1 MNRTKRLLIS
11 MLTLLCCYSGTWA
24 LDQDVDGYYLIG
36 SVQDWK
42 DFAAI
47 VNDGT
52 NTAANAKMVADVDL
66 GNDQTNIVPGWFG
79 DFSER
84 HYHGTFD
91 GQGHTLTVHYSSTS
105 ARLAPFGQTSGATI
119 KNLHVAGSI
128 ALNWTSGA
136 PHASGIIAN
145 SAGND
150 VISNVWVSADITAS
164 GGNPLDC
171 GVFVGCNNCGTT
183 TIKDCLFTGTL
194 TTTNQSRNGC
204 FVGLVYKGT
213 TTITNCLS
221 TGSFSLYGS
230 GNSVEVGTIINS
242 YVKQHTASIPAA
254 MQLTDEE
261 MANGAIAFKLQA
273 GRKDLVWGQ
282 RIGIDDM
289 PLLTNDES
297 YRVYRT
303 LNGGYTNDPTQGYP
317 GLQQDEDDYYL
328 IGTAQD
334 WDDFAAIVNDGINTA
349 ANARMTADIDL
360 GDDQT
365 YISPNWHGEFSGQH
379 YHGTFDGQGH
389 TLTVHYNSSKNWH
402 TPFSQTSGATIK
414 NLHVAGTIKSTS
426 PNPSHMSGLVSNSA
440 GSDVIQNI
448 WVSADITGGSHSWIE
463 CGAFVGCNNC
473 GNTTITD
480 CLFTGSITTT
490 GGNNGC
496 FAGYNQGY
504 QNSTITTTNC
514 LSTGAFHFTSGT
526 VSVGTIIN
534 SYVKSYPNSIPTAMQ
549 LIDAQLTEGTITAKL
564 QAGREEEVW
573 VQDPL
578 TNQPMLK
585 VFMTNGIK
593 GDVNGDGIVD
603 VADIASV
610 IDCMSGNGKVSKERA
625 DVNGDGTVDVA
636 DIAAIIDIM
645 AGK

>member
-1 MNRTKRLLIS
+1 
-11 MLTLLCCYSGTWA
+11 MLTLLCCCTGAWAQLASDVLNGEFTVAENGAKVIFSKGNLQYVNSKWQFAEHQYDYFGADQDNHKDLFAFNGYSTPDDSWFNMSHAQWKYLLATRSVTNTLSDGARYTMATLGGTYKGLIIFPDNYTHPGGTDFVAGTYNNYSDFTATVSLEGWA
-24 LDQDVDGYYLIG
+24 LME
-36 SVQDWK
+36 
-42 DFAAI
+42 AAGC
-47 VNDGT
+47 VFLPAAGFKSYK
-52 NTAANAKMVADVDL
+52 NT
-66 GNDQTNIVPGWFG
+66 
-79 DFSER
+79 E
-84 HYHGTFD
+84 
-91 GQGHTLTVHYSSTS
+91 
-105 ARLAPFGQTSGATI
+105 
-119 KNLHVAGSI
+119 
-128 ALNWTSGA
+128 
-136 PHASGIIAN
+136 
-145 SAGND
+145 
-150 VISNVWVSADITAS
+150 VSQ
-164 GGNPLDC
+164 
-171 GVFVGCNNCGTT
+171 VGEAVEINTT
-183 TIKDCLFTGTL
+183 T
-194 TTTNQSRNGC
+194 S
-204 FVGLVYKGT
+204 Y
-213 TTITNCLS
+213 
-221 TGSFSLYGS
+221 
-230 GNSVEVGTIINS
+230 NSNDYYT
-242 YVKQHTASIPAA
+242 P
-254 MQLTDEE
+254 
-261 MANGAIAFKLQA
+261 AFKKALADCDALSNKNSWMSVRLVQLKTNLQ
-273 GRKDLVWGQ
+273 KDAEG
-282 RIGIDDM
+282 
-289 PLLTNDES
+289 N
-297 YRVYRT
+297 
-303 LNGGYTNDPTQGYP
+303 
-317 GLQQDEDDYYL
+317 YL

-365 YISPNWHGEFSGQH
+365 YISPNWHGEFSSQH

-426 PNPSHMSGLVSNSA
+426 SNPSHMSGLVSNSA

-526 VSVGTIIN
+526 VSVGTILN

-549 LIDAQLTEGTITAKL
+549 LTDAQLTEGTITAKL

-573 VQDPL
+573 IQDPL

>member
-1 MNRTKRLLIS
+1 MSVRL
-11 MLTLLCCYSGTWA
+11 
-24 LDQDVDGYYLIG
+24 
-36 SVQDWK
+36 VQLKTNLQK
-42 DFAAI
+42 DAE
-47 VNDGT
+47 
-52 NTAANAKMVADVDL
+52 
-66 GNDQTNIVPGWFG
+66 GN
-79 DFSER
+79 
-84 HYHGTFD
+84 
-91 GQGHTLTVHYSSTS
+91 
-105 ARLAPFGQTSGATI
+105 
-119 KNLHVAGSI
+119 
-128 ALNWTSGA
+128 
-136 PHASGIIAN
+136 
-145 SAGND
+145 
-150 VISNVWVSADITAS
+150 
-164 GGNPLDC
+164 
-171 GVFVGCNNCGTT
+171 
-183 TIKDCLFTGTL
+183 
-194 TTTNQSRNGC
+194 
-204 FVGLVYKGT
+204 
-213 TTITNCLS
+213 
-221 TGSFSLYGS
+221 
-230 GNSVEVGTIINS
+230 
-242 YVKQHTASIPAA
+242 
-254 MQLTDEE
+254 
-261 MANGAIAFKLQA
+261 
-273 GRKDLVWGQ
+273 
-282 RIGIDDM
+282 
-289 PLLTNDES
+289 
-297 YRVYRT
+297 
-303 LNGGYTNDPTQGYP
+303 
-317 GLQQDEDDYYL
+317 YL

-334 WDDFAAIVNDGINTA
+334 WDNFAAIVNDGINTA

-365 YISPNWHGEFSGQH
+365 YISPNWHGEFSSQH

-549 LIDAQLTEGTITAKL
+549 LTDAQLTEGTITAKL

-593 GDVNGDGIVD
+593 GDVNGDGFVD